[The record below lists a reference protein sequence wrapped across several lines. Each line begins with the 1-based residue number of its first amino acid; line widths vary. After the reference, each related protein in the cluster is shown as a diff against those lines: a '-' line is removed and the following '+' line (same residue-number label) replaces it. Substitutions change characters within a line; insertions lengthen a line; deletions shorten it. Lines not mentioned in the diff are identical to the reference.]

1 MSAVRF
7 DVVVSTPAS
16 AELGESGRVFVSACD
31 GGCDKV
37 LVSCSSWDVSVDDTP
52 LEVVD

>member
-16 AELGESGRVFVSACD
+16 AELGESGRVFVSTCD
-31 GGCDKV
+31 GDCDTV
-37 LVSCSSWDVSVDDTP
+37 LVSGSSRNVSVDDTP
-52 LEVVD
+52 PEVVD